1 MFAWEVV
8 MTPQLCFGVSIL
20 LGFLVWSIV
29 TARYIWPALRA
40 MSGPERFR
48 PILLLHSFRYIGL
61 AFLVAGV
68 VAPELPPAFAR
79 PAAYGDLIACVL
91 ALATLAVLKTGLRFV
106 LLWLFNLWG
115 TADLLY
121 AYYQGA
127 IGTSLAPGQLG
138 AAYFLPTAVV
148 PLLLI
153 THGLVFR
160 MLLLPEYAAPA
171 QRAA

>member
-1 MFAWEVV
+1 MI
-8 MTPQLCFGVSIL
+8 PQLLFGVAIL

-29 TARYIWPALRA
+29 TAQYIWPALRA
-40 MSGPERFR
+40 RSAPERFR

-61 AFLVAGV
+61 AFLVPGV
-68 VAPELPPAFAR
+68 VAPELPAAFAR
-79 PAAYGDLIACVL
+79 PAAYGDLIASVL
-91 ALATLAVLKTGLRFV
+91 ALATLAFLQAEIGSV

-127 IGTSLAPGQLG
+127 IGTSQAPGQLG
-138 AAYFLPTAVV
+138 ATYFLPTAVV

-153 THGLVFR
+153 THVLVFR
-160 MLLLPEYAAPA
+160 MLLLPDHTPA